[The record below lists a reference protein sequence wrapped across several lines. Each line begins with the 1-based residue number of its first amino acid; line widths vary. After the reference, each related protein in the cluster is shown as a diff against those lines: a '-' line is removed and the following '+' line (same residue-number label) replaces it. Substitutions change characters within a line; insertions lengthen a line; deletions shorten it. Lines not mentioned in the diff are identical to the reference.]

1 MRGRFIRGLAV
12 LAVSSAAAL
21 NWGCGRKPQ
30 PKAAPDAATLVE
42 VVAARTGSIERK
54 VSLTGS
60 IRAYNEVALASEV
73 GGNVAFVAADEG
85 DKVSAGQVLVRVNQ
99 SEALSGVEQ
108 ARAALQAARARAAEA
123 ETGLRLQQTQTATQ
137 IEQAEADLRA
147 GRETLQIL
155 EKGARPQERL
165 VAENA
170 VRQAQANWKNAQKDM
185 ERLESLFEQGA
196 VAERDVDA
204 ARTAVEVA
212 AAALDSAKQQL
223 SLVKEGPRQEEIEV
237 ARSRV
242 RQAEEALRL
251 AKAGTAQVEMRRA
264 QVRTAGAAV
273 GQAQAGLNYA
283 IEQLRKT
290 SVKSPITGIVYKRNV
305 EPGQAVG
312 QGIPLMMVSDVRRVY
327 FEATVSELEV
337 KGMRAG
343 QQVDMTVDGLPG
355 RTLPG
360 RIEKVVPVASRALRD
375 FTVKI
380 AVENP
385 QSLLRPG
392 MFARGQAV
400 VAKRQGV
407 PLVSNDA
414 LIQQG
419 SETAVFV
426 VENGVARRRQI
437 KLGVANADVAEV
449 TSGLRAGDQVVV
461 LGQQNLSEGDK
472 IRVSAK

>member
-1 MRGRFIRGLAV
+1 MRGKVIRGLAV

-42 VVAARTGSIERK
+42 VAAARTGSIERK

-99 SEALSGVEQ
+99 SEAHSGVDQ

-123 ETGLRLQQTQTATQ
+123 ETGLRLQQAQTATQ
-137 IEQAEADLRA
+137 IEQADADLRA

-170 VRQAQANWKNAQKDM
+170 VRQAQANWKNAQKDL

-223 SLVKEGPRQEEIEV
+223 SLVNEGPRQEEIEV

-242 RQAEEALRL
+242 RQAEQALRL
-251 AKAGTAQVEMRRA
+251 AWAGTAQVEMRRA
-264 QVRTAGAAV
+264 EVRTARAAV

-283 IEQLRKT
+283 VEQLRKT
-290 SVKSPITGIVYKRNV
+290 SIKSPITGIVYKRNV

-327 FEATVSELEV
+327 FEATVSELDLR
-337 KGMRAG
+337 GMKPG
-343 QQVDMTVDGLPG
+343 QPVSVTVDGFPG
-355 RTLPG
+355 ERLAG
-360 RIEKVVPVASRALRD
+360 RIDKVVPVASQMLRD
-375 FTVKI
+375 FTVKV
-380 AVENP
+380 AVDNP
-385 QSLLRPG
+385 EGLLRPG
-392 MFARGQAV
+392 MFARGDAV
-400 VAKRQGV
+400 VAKREGAV
-407 PLVSNDA
+407 VVTKDA
-414 LIQQG
+414 LIERG
-419 SETAVFV
+419 SEAAVFV
-426 VENGVARRRQI
+426 VDKGIAHRRQVKVGATDSDI
-437 KLGVANADVAEV
+437 AEI
-449 TSGLRAGDQVVV
+449 TEGIEAGDQVVI
-461 LGQQNLSEGDK
+461 LGQQNLSDGEK
-472 IRVSAK
+472 VRIK